1 MSLYNATRPKL
12 GRNIIMKYMLTLGLL
27 LAGLSSATA
36 QEQRSGW
43 IADFDQAVEVAKA
56 QNKDLLVDFGG
67 SDW

>member
-1 MSLYNATRPKL
+1 
-12 GRNIIMKYMLTLGLL
+12 MKYMLTLGLL

-36 QEQRSGW
+36 QEHRSGW

-56 QNKDLLVDFGG
+56 QDKDLLVDFGG